1 MYKRQ
6 PPPSPTSSTKE
17 QASSNPAVEDT
28 KNKDNA
34 PTKEEII
41 QSIPQFGQDTT
52 APDSNEK
59 KSAAPTSISAAE
71 SYDMSYRHLRSQ
83 HDKNLIEAMEK
94 EVIQRC
100 LTECGGNQVKASAI
114 LGITRA
120 TLRKRIDNL
129 GIRF

>member
-1 MYKRQ
+1 
-6 PPPSPTSSTKE
+6 
-17 QASSNPAVEDT
+17 
-28 KNKDNA
+28 
-34 PTKEEII
+34 
-41 QSIPQFGQDTT
+41 
-52 APDSNEK
+52 
-59 KSAAPTSISAAE
+59 
-71 SYDMSYRHLRSQ
+71 
-83 HDKNLIEAMEK
+83 MEK

>member
-1 MYKRQ
+1 
-6 PPPSPTSSTKE
+6 
-17 QASSNPAVEDT
+17 
-28 KNKDNA
+28 
-34 PTKEEII
+34 
-41 QSIPQFGQDTT
+41 
-52 APDSNEK
+52 
-59 KSAAPTSISAAE
+59 
-71 SYDMSYRHLRSQ
+71 MSYRHLRSQ

-120 TLRKRIDNL
+120 TLHKRIDNL